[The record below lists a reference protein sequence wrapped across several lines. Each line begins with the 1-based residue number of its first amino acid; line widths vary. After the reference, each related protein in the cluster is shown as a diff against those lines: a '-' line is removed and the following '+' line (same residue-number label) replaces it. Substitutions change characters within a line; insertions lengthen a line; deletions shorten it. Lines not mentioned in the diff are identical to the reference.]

1 MDFVLIFFQIFQ
13 VDKQVIFTYVNST
26 SLAVLF
32 ANFLGL
38 SLYTKSSS
46 KLSTI
51 SETAYGIFIQI
62 LEPLLMLIELLQ
74 VIRYIMDIGEQLRD
88 KIFES
93 YENYNKRTTV
103 ALKTLTLS
111 VSIIVYS
118 IVLFMSVN
126 IIRSESFV
134 FST

>member
-1 MDFVLIFFQIFQ
+1 
-13 VDKQVIFTYVNST
+13 
-26 SLAVLF
+26 
-32 ANFLGL
+32 
-38 SLYTKSSS
+38 
-46 KLSTI
+46 
-51 SETAYGIFIQI
+51 
-62 LEPLLMLIELLQ
+62 MLIELLQ